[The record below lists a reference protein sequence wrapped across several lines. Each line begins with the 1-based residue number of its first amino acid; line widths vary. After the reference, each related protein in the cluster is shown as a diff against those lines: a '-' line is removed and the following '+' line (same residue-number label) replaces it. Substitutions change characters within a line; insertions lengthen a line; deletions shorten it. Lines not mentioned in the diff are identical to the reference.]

1 MNKDLKEVSGHM
13 GAPRYREQILTDL
26 KREIGSNAIIV
37 GTLIPH
43 FHQWIGH
50 ADRKSIRKIGIKM
63 TH

>member
-1 MNKDLKEVSGHM
+1 M
-13 GAPRYREQILTDL
+13 GAPIYREQILTDL
-26 KREIGSNAIIV
+26 KREIGNNAIIV